1 MGTGVASVRLAFPSA
16 NTAGNLILAFVRMS
30 STSQTVSVTDTIG
43 NVYID
48 AVRQT
53 QTSDGHQLHLFYAK
67 NVAGG
72 PNTVTA
78 TFSGTNNHPW
88 LAIYEYHGLSTAS
101 PLDRT
106 SAAQGSSSA
115 VSSGSTSVTSNAN
128 ELVFAGVG
136 LPAGYSGT
144 ETVGSGFILGQNS
157 TGTSPGATESALVT
171 TTGSYAGTFALSSS
185 TNWSALVATFSA
197 AGVSNSVSITT
208 SSLPDGVQNTAYSI
222 SLTATGGTQPYTWS
236 IASGNLPAGLNLNA
250 STGAIT
256 GTPTG
261 LGTSSFTAKVQ
272 DAASQTATAGL
283 SIKIAPSG
291 GGGIAVV
298 QSTNAM
304 GSAVTL
310 VQSAFPSANTGGN
323 LILALVRMSST
334 SQTVTVTD
342 SAGNVYS
349 DAVAQIQTSDGHQL
363 HLFYA
368 KNIAG
373 GSNTVT
379 ATFSATNNHP
389 WLAIYEYRGLSA
401 TSPLDRTS
409 AAQGTSTVVSS
420 GSTPVTSSANELVF
434 AGLGLP
440 SGYSGTVTVGS
451 GFVLGE
457 QSTSTSP
464 GATETALVTATGSYA
479 GTFALSSSTNWSALV
494 ATFK

>member
-1 MGTGVASVRLAFPSA
+1 
-16 NTAGNLILAFVRMS
+16 
-30 STSQTVSVTDTIG
+30 
-43 NVYID
+43 
-48 AVRQT
+48 
-53 QTSDGHQLHLFYAK
+53 
-67 NVAGG
+67 
-72 PNTVTA
+72 
-78 TFSGTNNHPW
+78 
-88 LAIYEYHGLSTAS
+88 
-101 PLDRT
+101 
-106 SAAQGSSSA
+106 
-115 VSSGSTSVTSNAN
+115 
-128 ELVFAGVG
+128 
-136 LPAGYSGT
+136 
-144 ETVGSGFILGQNS
+144 
-157 TGTSPGATESALVT
+157 
-171 TTGSYAGTFALSSS
+171 
-185 TNWSALVATFSA
+185 
-197 AGVSNSVSITT
+197 
-208 SSLPDGVQNTAYSI
+208 
-222 SLTATGGTQPYTWS
+222 
-236 IASGNLPAGLNLNA
+236 
-250 STGAIT
+250 
-256 GTPTG
+256 
-261 LGTSSFTAKVQ
+261 
-272 DAASQTATAGL
+272 
-283 SIKIAPSG
+283 
-291 GGGIAVV
+291 
-298 QSTNAM
+298 M